1 MEASPWAGVV
11 VGEDVALE
19 GGEEAVETV
28 AAGEETEDAA
38 EAETEEDDGRTEE
51 RARTPR
57 ISKYAWRPPARRVKL
72 TANKLGIVRGA
83 LDRLDPVP
91 AGDAP
96 ASSAAPKQGTEQGG
110 APRRQRRHVRSRP
123 PPPRRIAGGGPMAD
137 VRRKLPV
144 ARHRAE
150 LLQALRQPISLIQG
164 ETGSGK
170 TTQIA
175 QYVLEE
181 AAAEGRPLRIVCTQP
196 RRLSA
201 IGVAERIAAERGEMV
216 GTGAVGYAVRGE
228 VRQPASPTLTLTLT
242 LTRTL
247 NLTSALA
254 LALAPALALAL
265 TRCASPPR
273 MRCSCARRACCCA
286 GSKLSRTYVT

>member
-19 GGEEAVETV
+19 GGEEAVEKAVETV

-51 RARTPR
+51 YTRTPR

-83 LDRLDPVP
+83 LDRLGPVP
-91 AGDAP
+91 AGDA
-96 ASSAAPKQGTEQGG
+96 SSTAPEQGTEQGG

-164 ETGSGK
+164 
-170 TTQIA
+170 
-175 QYVLEE
+175 
-181 AAAEGRPLRIVCTQP
+181 
-196 RRLSA
+196 
-201 IGVAERIAAERGEMV
+201 
-216 GTGAVGYAVRGE
+216 
-228 VRQPASPTLTLTLT
+228 
-242 LTRTL
+242 
-247 NLTSALA
+247 
-254 LALAPALALAL
+254 
-265 TRCASPPR
+265 
-273 MRCSCARRACCCA
+273 
-286 GSKLSRTYVT
+286 